1 LRGFFVTLIKIKMM
15 NKTTKIILLFIG
27 IVLLIFGICTI
38 IIPEI
43 EISIETI
50 DLAKVQYNTNS
61 YIIIG
66 LGLVAVVLSL
76 LKKKEQ

>member
-1 LRGFFVTLIKIKMM
+1 MM
-15 NKTTKIILLFIG
+15 NKTTKTILLFIG
-27 IVLLIFGICTI
+27 IILLIFGICTI

>member
-1 LRGFFVTLIKIKMM
+1 MRGFFVTLIKIKMM